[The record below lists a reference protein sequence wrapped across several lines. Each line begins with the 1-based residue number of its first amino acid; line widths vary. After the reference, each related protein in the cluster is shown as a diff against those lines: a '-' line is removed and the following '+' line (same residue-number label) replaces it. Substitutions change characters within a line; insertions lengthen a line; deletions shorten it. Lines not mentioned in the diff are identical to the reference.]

1 MGQDGRVPVMCDDL
15 GRRAADQA
23 AAVIQSLEGRT
34 GVFIGA
40 FTL

>member
-1 MGQDGRVPVMCDDL
+1 MPVICDEL

-34 GVFIGA
+34 SGVIAAFI
-40 FTL
+40 L